1 MKSGIQVVAILCAVV
16 SMMASHSVFSQE
28 SIRNPE
34 PQVSA
39 AGVEYVSGGIGAGSQ
54 QAMNDIRKQYNL
66 RLTFARPG
74 SGEYLSD
81 VHIRAEDNHGQSV
94 LDTNSHG
101 PFFFARLPPGTY
113 HITAGFEGKTQ
124 DRHIT
129 ISKGH
134 PKGLNFYFAK

>member
-1 MKSGIQVVAILCAVV
+1 MKSGIQAAVIVCAVV
-16 SMMASHSVFSQE
+16 SMTASHSVLSQE
-28 SIRNPE
+28 SIRNPD
-34 PQVSA
+34 PQISA
-39 AGVEYVSGGIGAGSQ
+39 AGVKYVSGGIGAGSQ

-81 VHIRAEDNHGQSV
+81 VHVRVDDSHGRSV
-94 LDTNSHG
+94 LNTNSHG
-101 PFFFARLPPGTY
+101 PFFFAGLPPGTY
-113 HITAGFEGKTQ
+113 HITAGFEEKTQ

-129 ISKGH
+129 ISKDH